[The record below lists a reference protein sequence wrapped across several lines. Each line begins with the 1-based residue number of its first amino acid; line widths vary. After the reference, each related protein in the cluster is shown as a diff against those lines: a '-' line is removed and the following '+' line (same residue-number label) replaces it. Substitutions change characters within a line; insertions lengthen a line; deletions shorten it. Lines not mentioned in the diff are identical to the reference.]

1 MIVKTKR
8 GYYVYSAQLVNG
20 RRKRLGGP
28 YTTYKQASRVNVGTK
43 TRKRQTKR
51 KK

>member
-8 GYYVYSAQLVNG
+8 GYYVYSAQNAIG

-28 YTTYKQASRVNVGTK
+28 YTTYLQASRINKNTLV
-43 TRKRQTKR
+43 R
-51 KK
+51 KKKKKK